1 VLTAVFSDVHGNRV
15 ALEAMLEDLE
25 RRPADQLVCLGDALQ
40 GGPQPLEC
48 AERIAE
54 LGCPVVL
61 GNADAFVLTLDPEA
75 EPATEEMLETAR
87 WSQERLG
94 ERGLELIRGYE
105 PTLKLE
111 LGAGRTLFAF
121 HGSPGSYN
129 EILLP
134 STPEDVVRAA
144 LEGAD
149 ADVVAGGHV
158 HMQWTRPISHKVLV
172 NPGSVGLA
180 YDHEQPEDDP
190 LFEPTAEYAVISERL
205 EIELR
210 RVPFDPQAVVH
221 AVEESGRPNAEEY
234 VRGWRGASR
243 RPRA

>member
-1 VLTAVFSDVHGNRV
+1 VRTAVFSDIHGNFV

-25 RRPADQLVCLGDALQ
+25 RRPVDQLVCLGDALQ

-48 AERIAE
+48 AERIAA

-61 GNADAFVLTLDPEA
+61 GNADAFVVTLDPGA

-87 WSQERLG
+87 WSQELLG
-94 ERGLELIRGYE
+94 EPGLELIRSYQA
-105 PTLKLE
+105 TVQVD
-111 LGAGRTLFAF
+111 LGADRSLLAV

-144 LEGAD
+144 LDGAE

-158 HMQWTRPISHKVLV
+158 HMQWTRPIGHKVLL

-180 YDHEQPEDDP
+180 YDHEQPEGEVF
-190 LFEPTAEYAVISERL
+190 FEPTAEYAVVSDRL

-210 RVPFDPQAVVH
+210 RVPFDAEAVVR
-221 AVEESGRPNAEEY
+221 AVEASGRPHAEQY
-234 VRGWRGASR
+234 VAGWGRE
-243 RPRA
+243 

>member
-1 VLTAVFSDVHGNRV
+1 VRTAVFSDVHGNLV

-25 RRPADQLVCLGDALQ
+25 RRPVDQLVCLGDTLQ

-61 GNADAFVLTLDPEA
+61 GNADAFVLTLDPGA
-75 EPATEEMLETAR
+75 EPAGEEMLETAR

-105 PTLKLE
+105 PTVGVE
-111 LGAGRTLFAF
+111 LGAGRTMLAF
-121 HGSPGSYN
+121 HGSPGWYN

-134 STPEDVVRAA
+134 STPEDVVRGA
-144 LEGAD
+144 LDGLD

-158 HMQWTRPISHKVLV
+158 HMQWTRPIAHKVLL

-180 YDHEQPEDDP
+180 YDHEQPEGVSY
-190 LFEPTAEYAVISERL
+190 FEPTAEYAVVSDRL

-210 RVPFDPQAVVH
+210 RVPFDPDAVVR
-221 AVEESGRPNAEEY
+221 AVEQTGRPHAEQY
-234 VRGWRGASR
+234 VRGWRRGAR
-243 RPRA
+243 